1 MRISKKAYTTKVL
14 TTSCL
19 FYYLQTTQRAPA
31 RSQAITLLSQIQKHL
46 FDNRRGEVIR
56 SGIKMAI
63 FGPPNAGKSSLFNF
77 LGNHY
82 SIAISLFNRP
92 SQSTKSLLCIANR
105 PASIVT
111 PIPGTTRDVLELT
124 LDIGGLPVVVADTAG
139 LRETDDLVEGIGVQR
154 GVEALVCLFFCF
166 NARYFLRVHITS
178 VKNADVALCV
188 LPFPEV
194 LVPPSSLSP
203 HQLDIQ
209 IPLSIQ
215 PLITP
220 HTNFL
225 LNKSDLISHILPP
238 TLSTASSFF
247 VSPHP
252 NAPPQEVNSTAHF
265 KLIPSDAS
273 GSSFNSQAWST
284 SLVTN
289 QGTHEFVQGLAEAL
303 KSQYVIHF
311 PQIFLTVNFFM

>member
-1 MRISKKAYTTKVL
+1 MLFLYL
-14 TTSCL
+14 TD
-19 FYYLQTTQRAPA
+19 
-31 RSQAITLLSQIQKHL
+31 HL
-46 FDNRRGEVIR
+46 
-56 SGIKMAI
+56 
-63 FGPPNAGKSSLFNF
+63 
-77 LGNHY
+77 
-82 SIAISLFNRP
+82 ISLQP
-92 SQSTKSLLCIANR
+92 TKSFLCIANR

-166 NARYFLRVHITS
+166 NARYFLRVHIIS

-194 LVPPSSLSP
+194 LVPPSASSSP

-209 IPLSIQ
+209 IPPSIQ

-220 HTNFL
+220 HTIFL
-225 LNKSDLISHILPP
+225 LNKSDLITHILPP

-247 VSPHP
+247 VSPHSNTP
-252 NAPPQEVNSTAHF
+252 SQVLDSTTHL

-273 GSSFNSQAWST
+273 GSSFHGQAWST

-303 KSQYVIHF
+303 KSRYV
-311 PQIFLTVNFFM
+311 